1 MLTVLTYIHSLSVKF
16 YSLLRFGKKR
26 EYIFLSVCL
35 SGHLYLCFYTPVY
48 LNMHMFVSFSL
59 PVCVDPVYILGSEL
73 SVNKHV
79 CRFYQSVRII
89 HMHVSI
95 SLYAA
100 LYIRMYAQKPQ
111 LMPILLYLEVNI
123 FF

>member
-35 SGHLYLCFYTPVY
+35 SGLLYLCFYTPVY
-48 LNMHMFVSFSL
+48 LYVSFSL
-59 PVCVDPVYILGSEL
+59 PVCLDPVYILGSEL

-79 CRFYQSVRII
+79 CRFYQSVRTI
-89 HMHVSI
+89 HTHVSI
-95 SLYAA
+95 SLSAA
-100 LYIRMYAQKPQ
+100 LYIRTYAQKPQ